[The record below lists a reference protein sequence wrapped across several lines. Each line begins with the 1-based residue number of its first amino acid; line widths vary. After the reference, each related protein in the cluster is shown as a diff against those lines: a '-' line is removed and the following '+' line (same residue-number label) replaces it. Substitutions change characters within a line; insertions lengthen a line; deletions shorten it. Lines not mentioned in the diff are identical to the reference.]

1 MTKYKLLE
9 MDEMGYF
16 NLHTASLSLDEAKAN
31 LKRHKN
37 FFPDSTWIIEEENE
51 EDESEEYKEERHYNE
66 KAVDG
71 WEDLFNY

>member
-1 MTKYKLLE
+1 MAKYKLLE

-31 LKRHKN
+31 LKRHQN
-37 FFPDSTWIIEEENE
+37 FFPDSIWTIEEE
-51 EDESEEYKEERHYNE
+51 KEETYRKERQYNN
-66 KAVDG
+66 KSVDG